1 VPKPQK
7 IEAVKELTDRLKKA
21 DGALLA
27 EFRGLKV
34 QEIKELRRKLTE
46 HGAEFRVVK
55 NTLTRLAVK
64 DAELDGLLPLIE
76 GSTAITFIKGDPIE
90 AAKGLDEISRKY
102 PALVVKGGLVEGRIL
117 DADSAKALARVK
129 PREQLLADLAGLLQA
144 PMQTLA
150 VLLTGPVRELGYVF
164 DAYMRKRAD
173 EAPTPEPETPDPA
186 AAEEPAPEQPA
197 AEEPS
202 AEQPEAEVL
211 AAEAASETAAEEPS
225 AEEPTAEQPQ
235 AETTE
240 QPTED
245 QPQEEG

>member
-1 VPKPQK
+1 MPKPQK
-7 IEAVKELTDRLKKA
+7 IEAVKELTDRLKKS

-55 NTLTRLAVK
+55 NTLTRLAVR
-64 DAELDGLLPLIE
+64 DADLEELLPLIE

-90 AAKGLDEISRKY
+90 AARGLDEIARKY
-102 PALVVKGGLVEGRIL
+102 PALVVKGGLVEGRVL
-117 DADSAKALARVK
+117 DATSAKALARVK

-150 VLLTGPVRELGYVF
+150 ILLTGPVRELGYVF
-164 DAYMRKRAD
+164 DAYMRKRAEEQPD
-173 EAPTPEPETPDPA
+173 EETG
-186 AAEEPAPEQPA
+186 PAP
-197 AEEPS
+197 
-202 AEQPEAEVL
+202 
-211 AAEAASETAAEEPS
+211 AAEAASEPEAAAEAVQPAPAEGTVEEPAAEAAPEQPAEEAPGAESPAAES
-225 AEEPTAEQPQ
+225 AEP
-235 AETTE
+235 
-240 QPTED
+240 PTED